1 MATANGAKVTKVKQT
16 PEGVAVRVES
26 GAAVAVV
33 GLTSAR
39 LPSGHKLDVEPNSD
53 QTLVEANRYEG
64 NGRKPHPIFL
74 LATRTP
80 GGDLFW
86 DGSGAGNRWRE
97 PADLKAF
104 PADLLGPA
112 ASSEKLPHEKPPA
125 EKLPAEKPAAEKLPA
140 NNSSPA
146 TSNSGDSR

>member
-1 MATANGAKVTKVKQT
+1 MAADRTEVT
-16 PEGVAVRVES
+16 ENWLAENDSYG
-26 GAAVAVV
+26 VAVV

-53 QTLVEANRYEG
+53 QTLVAANRYEG

-86 DGSGAGNRWRE
+86 DGSGAGNRWHER
-97 PADLKAF
+97 AGLKAF

-112 ASSEKLPHEKPPA
+112 AAARDKS
-125 EKLPAEKPAAEKLPA
+125 AAEKTPADKLPT
-140 NNSSPA
+140 NKSTPA
-146 TSNSGDSR
+146 TSNSGGSR